1 MFFDVVSGQ
10 IHPKILLKVVQN
22 HTYPENIPFCLRPAG
37 CSTAMFF
44 ETPVSRFF

>member
-22 HTYPENIPFCLRPAG
+22 HTYPESILILPEAG
-37 CSTAMFF
+37 RLLDSYAL
-44 ETPVSRFF
+44 